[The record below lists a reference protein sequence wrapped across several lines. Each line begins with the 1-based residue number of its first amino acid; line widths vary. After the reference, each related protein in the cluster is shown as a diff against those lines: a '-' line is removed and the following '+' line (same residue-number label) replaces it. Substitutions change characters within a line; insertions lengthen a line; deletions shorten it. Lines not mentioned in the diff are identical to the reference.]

1 MIFTD
6 DTDLHDPSLEEQVF
20 NESNP
25 NSLIVKKVLLN
36 DEILEELKENGS
48 SSKGSKET
56 LWDLEMEKEAKEAI
70 NGNIIQLSYQATCF
84 YNQFILQT

>member
-1 MIFTD
+1 M
-6 DTDLHDPSLEEQVF
+6 F

-25 NSLIVKKVLLN
+25 NSQIVKKVLLN

-56 LWDLEMEKEAKEAI
+56 LWDLEMEKEAKEAL
-70 NGNIIQLSYQATCF
+70 NGRYTHGVFRSNCS
-84 YNQFILQT
+84 N